1 MKSFDIKQ
9 GGRVEKKYLSE
20 MLILHNRQYDN
31 TCITINVTHYGD
43 SLIHTSDSINRSFFL
58 DFLSYLMNMSSYLSK
73 FLFMSSCQWRK
84 YSRAREYIRM
94 CLALLCS
101 ASADGLCFW
110 QLVIQNCDYSRK
122 SSQTLQI
129 LDNALQYR
137 TRVRSLVI
145 LVTDS
150 LTDWFW
156 TLSKLDWC
164 DPGMWRYQ
172 LKICWGCD
180 CYCCWCW

>member
-1 MKSFDIKQ
+1 MTTS
-9 GGRVEKKYLSE
+9 
-20 MLILHNRQYDN
+20 
-31 TCITINVTHYGD
+31 CITINVTPYGD
-43 SLIHTSDSINRSFFL
+43 SLIHTSDSINRSFFFST
-58 DFLSYLMNMSSYLSK
+58 FLSYLMNMSSYLSK

-129 LDNALQYR
+129 LDIALQYR

-164 DPGMWRYQ
+164 DPGMWKCQ
-172 LKICWGCD
+172 LKICWGC
-180 CYCCWCW
+180 YCSFDDVDNEGHVVNSLIQIWS